1 MKLPPKYKISVL
13 ESMIEHYTK
22 NIIMFQEMN
31 TGPEYIENEIANMV
45 ANRRL
50 IASFIEYGGVST
62 VPADFRN
69 GDVFFDG
76 MVNAA
81 CSGVEIF

>member
-1 MKLPPKYKISVL
+1 MIRYEIAVL

-22 NIIMFQEMN
+22 NIEMFQSLVPSDAVIKSM
-31 TGPEYIENEIANMV
+31 GDMV

-50 IASFIEYGGVST
+50 VASFIENDGVPT
-62 VPADFRN
+62 VPVGWRN

-81 CSGVEIF
+81 ASGVEIF

>member
-1 MKLPPKYKISVL
+1 MIKYEIAVL
-13 ESMIEHYTK
+13 ERMIEHYTK
-22 NIIMFQEMN
+22 NIEMFSTLSPTNAVLDSMAE
-31 TGPEYIENEIANMV
+31 MV

-50 IASFIEYGGVST
+50 VASFIENDGVPT
-62 VPADFRN
+62 VPVGWRN

-81 CSGVEIF
+81 CSGVEIN

>member
-1 MKLPPKYKISVL
+1 
-13 ESMIEHYTK
+13 
-22 NIIMFQEMN
+22 
-31 TGPEYIENEIANMV
+31 MV

-50 IASFIEYGGVST
+50 VASFIENGGVPT
-62 VPADFRN
+62 VPVGFRN

-81 CSGVEIF
+81 CSGTEMSSWLGQYRYD

>member
-1 MKLPPKYKISVL
+1 MIKYKIAVL
-13 ESMIEHYTK
+13 ERMIEHYTK
-22 NIIMFQEMN
+22 NIEMFSALPPTNAVLDSMAE
-31 TGPEYIENEIANMV
+31 MV

-50 IASFIEYGGVST
+50 VASFIENDGVPT
-62 VPADFRN
+62 VPVGWRH

-81 CSGVEIF
+81 ASGVEIF

>member
-1 MKLPPKYKISVL
+1 MIRYEIAVL

-22 NIIMFQEMN
+22 NIEMFQSLVPSDAVIKSM
-31 TGPEYIENEIANMV
+31 GDMV

-50 IASFIEYGGVST
+50 VASFIENDGMPT
-62 VPADFRN
+62 VPSGWRN

-76 MVNAA
+76 MLSAA
-81 CSGVEIF
+81 CSGVEIY

>member
-1 MKLPPKYKISVL
+1 MPSDAVIK
-13 ESMIEHYTK
+13 SM
-22 NIIMFQEMN
+22 
-31 TGPEYIENEIANMV
+31 GDMV

-50 IASFIEYGGVST
+50 VASFIENDGVPT
-62 VPADFRN
+62 VPVGWRN

-81 CSGVEIF
+81 ASGVEIF

>member
-1 MKLPPKYKISVL
+1 MIKYEIAVL
-13 ESMIEHYTK
+13 ERMIEHYTK
-22 NIIMFQEMN
+22 NIEMFSTLSPTNAVLDSMAE
-31 TGPEYIENEIANMV
+31 MV

-50 IASFIEYGGVST
+50 VASFIENDGVPT
-62 VPADFRN
+62 VPVGWRN

-81 CSGVEIF
+81 ASGVEIF